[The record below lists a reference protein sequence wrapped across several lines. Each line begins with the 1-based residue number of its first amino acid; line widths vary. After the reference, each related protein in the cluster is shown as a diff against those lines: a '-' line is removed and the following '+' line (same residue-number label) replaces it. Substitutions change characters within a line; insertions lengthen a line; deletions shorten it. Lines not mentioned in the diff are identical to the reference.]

1 MKAIPDLDFAAKQIK
16 PSSNTPSLQT
26 PQSGAGTPE
35 HRVSKPQHKLA
46 GGKEGGSRRSS
57 GKAYDLRD
65 FNGSHDQL
73 NFNLCFL
80 RYVNISLF

>member
-16 PSSNTPSLQT
+16 PSTNTPSTQV

-35 HRVSKPQHKLA
+35 HRVSKPQHKLP

-57 GKAYDLRD
+57 GKMHELCD
-65 FNGSHDQL
+65 FNRSHGQL
-73 NFNLCFL
+73 NITLPSKD
-80 RYVNISLF
+80 V